1 MGSDERMQNEIQYFK
16 FDVFGEKWGEIAEK
30 GRLIFQNK
38 DNIVKPYNVLSDLV
52 FLHLANGDLSKLE
65 DYFLKQGF
73 LGFPVEAVN
82 SNLPVVSIGISRT
95 PNLSVTRF
103 SREEVLELINS
114 SFETEKKF
122 GRHL

>member
-1 MGSDERMQNEIQYFK
+1 M
-16 FDVFGEKWGEIAEK
+16 
-30 GRLIFQNK
+30 
-38 DNIVKPYNVLSDLV
+38 
-52 FLHLANGDLSKLE
+52 
-65 DYFLKQGF
+65 KQGF

-103 SREEVLELINS
+103 SREEALELINS